1 MGQEKFVTQPQ
12 KIEEQ
17 IHSQTKLKRITLG
30 VADFNVVRDDD
41 TLFIDKTA
49 KLQQL
54 VFKKKVFLSR
64 PRRLGKST
72 LTSMLEQLFTN
83 GIGKFE
89 GFAVY
94 NLWQE
99 DRYPVVRISFFGMN
113 NPDTIAETLRCRLC
127 DAFEHAGF
135 DAAAKIKQDIRTLD
149 EVLGALDKIRAGQ
162 KIVVLIDEWDLPLS
176 SNLHDITNF
185 EKCKDVLNTFY
196 SWIRDLRNLH
206 FLFVTGIGRY
216 KDTSLFTGQDI
227 KDISMEPDFADIVG
241 YTQEELETNFAP
253 YISESAKR
261 LGISNKELLAKIK
274 IQYDGFCFDS
284 NASVNLYNPWSINNF
299 FSQVVDNSSNIP
311 SFPCYWMSSS
321 NAYAS
326 LRSFLKRKKIDL
338 SFLTKV
344 KNEDVEIR
352 QSSISS
358 PNYFN
363 SVSMAPLMVSMGYL
377 TIKKDLDPGE
387 ESPYLHFYS
396 CGFPNNEVEREC
408 DALFLEYLSN
418 HEDKDIE
425 VDNSEGG
432 SEENFVKMHEQD
444 VDGMFIASRQLR
456 SALNQR
462 DMAQA
467 VICLN
472 TQMHSLRYD
481 AWRNTY
487 EVVYRSLIA
496 AFLRVSGGARFV
508 VEEKGNHLGRS
519 DIEADI
525 GNDHFVFEL
534 KRIAD
539 NHNPNATKRLAEAAH
554 QQIIDNGYCDEQ
566 ATNVEK
572 WHGVVLVI
580 DDSVRQIVYWRHF
593 CQKAIVSEGF
603 VEPITIDN
611 PPNQNHA

>member
-1 MGQEKFVTQPQ
+1 
-12 KIEEQ
+12 
-17 IHSQTKLKRITLG
+17 
-30 VADFNVVRDDD
+30 
-41 TLFIDKTA
+41 
-49 KLQQL
+49 
-54 VFKKKVFLSR
+54 
-64 PRRLGKST
+64 
-72 LTSMLEQLFTN
+72 
-83 GIGKFE
+83 
-89 GFAVY
+89 
-94 NLWQE
+94 
-99 DRYPVVRISFFGMN
+99 
-113 NPDTIAETLRCRLC
+113 
-127 DAFEHAGF
+127 
-135 DAAAKIKQDIRTLD
+135 
-149 EVLGALDKIRAGQ
+149 
-162 KIVVLIDEWDLPLS
+162 
-176 SNLHDITNF
+176 
-185 EKCKDVLNTFY
+185 
-196 SWIRDLRNLH
+196 
-206 FLFVTGIGRY
+206 
-216 KDTSLFTGQDI
+216 
-227 KDISMEPDFADIVG
+227 
-241 YTQEELETNFAP
+241 
-253 YISESAKR
+253 
-261 LGISNKELLAKIK
+261 
-274 IQYDGFCFDS
+274 
-284 NASVNLYNPWSINNF
+284 
-299 FSQVVDNSSNIP
+299 
-311 SFPCYWMSSS
+311 MSSS

-363 SVSMAPLMVSMGYL
+363 SVSLAPLMVSMGYL

>member
-1 MGQEKFVTQPQ
+1 M
-12 KIEEQ
+12 
-17 IHSQTKLKRITLG
+17 
-30 VADFNVVRDDD
+30 
-41 TLFIDKTA
+41 
-49 KLQQL
+49 
-54 VFKKKVFLSR
+54 
-64 PRRLGKST
+64 
-72 LTSMLEQLFTN
+72 
-83 GIGKFE
+83 
-89 GFAVY
+89 
-94 NLWQE
+94 
-99 DRYPVVRISFFGMN
+99 
-113 NPDTIAETLRCRLC
+113 
-127 DAFEHAGF
+127 
-135 DAAAKIKQDIRTLD
+135 
-149 EVLGALDKIRAGQ
+149 
-162 KIVVLIDEWDLPLS
+162 PLS

-321 NAYAS
+321 NAYAL

-363 SVSMAPLMVSMGYL
+363 SVSLAPLMVSMGYL

-418 HEDKDIE
+418 NEDKDIE

-432 SEENFVKMHEQD
+432 SEENSVKMQEKD
-444 VDGMFIASRQLR
+444 VDGLFIASRQLR